1 MRRQPLMQGRLCFLA
16 VFLSLALLAYIL
28 LPGLR
33 RRLGHQGTGSTKPVT
48 NGTLLTLDLGPGAG
62 RVTLFVREAAPSN
75 AKGEVLLLHGAAFTS
90 QTWQELG
97 TMHVL
102 ANNSFRAVA
111 LDLPGGQGGR
121 AEGGLECECGGDMAE
136 RSQACGYGNSPRMPA
151 VNTDELKASLLLEV
165 FKALRMEHPILI
177 SPSMSGRFS
186 LPYLMSR
193 GQRLRAFIPIAPVH
207 TAKYKSNEY
216 EKIQTP
222 TFIVYGGLDTNL
234 GVQSLQR
241 LILLPNHRVLELP
254 QAGHSAYKDQ
264 PHLFHQGLLDFL
276 LSLPK

>member
-1 MRRQPLMQGRLCFLA
+1 MMRQPLMNGRLYCLA
-16 VFLSLALLAYIL
+16 VFLSLSLLAYIL

-33 RRLGHQGTGSTKPVT
+33 RPLGHLGTGSPRPVT
-48 NGTLLTLDLGPGAG
+48 NSTLLTLDLGPGTG

-75 AKGEVLLLHGAAFTS
+75 VKGEVLLLHGAAFTS

-97 TMHVL
+97 TMNVL

-111 LDLPGGQGGR
+111 LDLPG
-121 AEGGLECECGGDMAE
+121 
-136 RSQACGYGNSPRMPA
+136 YGNSPTMPA

-165 FKALRMEHPILI
+165 FKALHMERPILI
-177 SPSMSGRFS
+177 SPSMSGKFS

-193 GQRLRAFIPIAPVH
+193 GQRLRAFIPIAPGH
-207 TAKYKSNEY
+207 TTKYKSNEY

-222 TFIVYGGLDTNL
+222 TLIVYGGLDKNL

>member
-1 MRRQPLMQGRLCFLA
+1 MRQPLMNGRLYCLA
-16 VFLSLALLAYIL
+16 VFLSLSLLAYIL

-33 RRLGHQGTGSTKPVT
+33 RRLGHQGIGSTKPVT
-48 NGTLLTLDLGPGAG
+48 NSTLLTLDLGPGTG
-62 RVTLFVREAAPSN
+62 RVTLFIREAAPSN
-75 AKGEVLLLHGAAFTS
+75 VKGR
-90 QTWQELG
+90 Q
-97 TMHVL
+97 
-102 ANNSFRAVA
+102 
-111 LDLPGGQGGR
+111 
-121 AEGGLECECGGDMAE
+121 GGLECECGGDMAE
-136 RSQACGYGNSPRMPA
+136 RSQVCRYGNSPTMPA

-165 FKALRMEHPILI
+165 FKALHMERPILI
-177 SPSMSGRFS
+177 SPSMSGKFS

-193 GQRLRAFIPIAPVH
+193 GQRLRAFIPIAPSH
-207 TAKYKSNEY
+207 TTKYKSNEY

-222 TFIVYGGLDTNL
+222 TLIVYGGLDKNL

-254 QAGHSAYKDQ
+254 QAGHPAYKDQ

>member
-1 MRRQPLMQGRLCFLA
+1 MMRQPLMNGRLYCLA
-16 VFLSLALLAYIL
+16 VFLSLSLLAYIL

-33 RRLGHQGTGSTKPVT
+33 RRLGHQGMGPTRPVT
-48 NGTLLTLDLGPGAG
+48 NSTLLTLDLGPGTG
-62 RVTLFVREAAPSN
+62 RVTLFIREAAPSN
-75 AKGEVLLLHGAAFTS
+75 VKGEVLLLHGAAFTS

-97 TMHVL
+97 TMNVL

-111 LDLPGGQGGR
+111 LDLPGDQ
-121 AEGGLECECGGDMAE
+121 GGLEYECGGDMAE
-136 RSQACGYGNSPRMPA
+136 RSQVCRYGNSPTMSA

-165 FKALRMEHPILI
+165 FKALHMERPILI
-177 SPSMSGRFS
+177 SPSMSGKFS

-193 GQRLRAFIPIAPVH
+193 GQRLRAFIPIAPSH
-207 TAKYKSNEY
+207 TTKYKSNEY

-222 TFIVYGGLDTNL
+222 TLIVYGGLDKNL

-254 QAGHSAYKDQ
+254 QAGHPAYKDQ